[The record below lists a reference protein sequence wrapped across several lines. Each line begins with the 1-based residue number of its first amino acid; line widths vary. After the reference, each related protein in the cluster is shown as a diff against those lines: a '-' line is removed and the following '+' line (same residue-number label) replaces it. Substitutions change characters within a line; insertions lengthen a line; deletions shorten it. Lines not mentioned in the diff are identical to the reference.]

1 MKATITIEKSFDEN
15 KKFGKEWED
24 GDIEEFLKDEGAY
37 LDRLCKTLE
46 TKGVKG
52 DEFTVTYVV
61 NVRK

>member
-1 MKATITIEKSFDEN
+1 MRATITIEKSFDETN
-15 KKFGKEWED
+15 EFGKEWME
-24 GDIEEFLKDEGAY
+24 GDIEQFLKEEGAY

-46 TKGVKG
+46 TKGVEG